1 MGVTGNSRTRTLE
14 YSNCLKFVNFSD
26 REKRKLI
33 RSTSDSQA
41 EVNQEAEAAAVIL
54 EPKKN
59 DYNVSQNST
68 ESTLPNRTSRED
80 AHSSSD
86 VLLANNSANPDI
98 VLNETAN
105 QRQEDMPD
113 EENNIENDEGNQFG
127 EKVVDSEKHCSVIS
141 PNNVL

>member
-1 MGVTGNSRTRTLE
+1 M
-14 YSNCLKFVNFSD
+14 NFSD

-33 RSTSDSQA
+33 RSTSDSQP